1 MDYPSLLDRHIRSIA
16 DSSIGL
22 PGFPPE
28 QIQVEYV
35 GSSGESSLQDCWPFV
50 QRVLQVIPLD
60 QNSTV
65 VDFGVG
71 WGRIARFF
79 HETPANVF
87 LADISNQALCLVKEY
102 GIRGIPL
109 KVEESRSIPL
119 SSSSVDL
126 VYSYSVFSHISE
138 GSAIFWINE
147 MHRILK
153 SGGAFVFTALS
164 LRFLDFVRRCSIIQ
178 NPTALE
184 RSIGAYIESPELA
197 IENFCAG
204 KHVFTGV
211 GGREMQGLSADN
223 YGWAAMPRTWLESI
237 VDYKFKIEEYEDR
250 SVNPIVQDIIVLRK
264 V

>member
-1 MDYPSLLDRHIRSIA
+1 M
-16 DSSIGL
+16 GL

-28 QIQVEYV
+28 QVQVEYV
-35 GSSGESSLQDCWPFV
+35 GSSGASSLQDCWPFV
-50 QRVLQVIPLD
+50 QRILRVVPLD

-79 HETPANVF
+79 HEIPAKVY
-87 LADISNQALCLVKEY
+87 LADISDQALCLVKEY

-119 SSSSVDL
+119 SPLSVDL

-138 GSAIFWINE
+138 SSAVFWINE
-147 MHRILK
+147 IHRILK

-164 LRFLDFVRRCSIIQ
+164 LRFLDLVSGCSIIP

-197 IENFCAG
+197 IENFRAG
-204 KHVFTGV
+204 KHVFTGA
-211 GGREMQGLSADN
+211 GGRKMQGLSADN
-223 YGWAAMPRTWLESI
+223 YGWAAMPRAWLESI
-237 VDYKFKIEEYEDR
+237 VKDKFKIEEYEDS
-250 SVNPIVQDIIVLRK
+250 SVNPIIQDIIVLRK
-264 V
+264 I